1 MIFVIKLRDTVV
13 LIRSTDDLDDS
24 ILILIRVTDWL
35 TMSGEH
41 GRLFILVG
49 GGGGVPE
56 WQPVAEHN
64 RG

>member
-1 MIFVIKLRDTVV
+1 MTQN
-13 LIRSTDDLDDS
+13 LDDS
-24 ILILIRVTDWL
+24 ILIL

-56 WQPVAEHN
+56 SLSC
-64 RG
+64 RRL